1 MARGLLG
8 YARIDVYLD
17 PLANRVDVDYRA
29 SEHHLGLRSG
39 RKLEINQHNDYFY
52 PLHLQS
58 LPEHAIHSIF
68 TNLEQI
74 TDCWPAGGQWIS
86 PYQIVSA

>member
-17 PLANRVDVDYRA
+17 LLANRVDVDYRA
-29 SEHHLGLRSG
+29 SERHLGLRSG
-39 RKLEINQHNDYFY
+39 RKLEINPQHDYLY

-58 LPEHAIHSIF
+58 LPGHAIQGIF
-68 TNLEQI
+68 TNL
-74 TDCWPAGGQWIS
+74 G
-86 PYQIVSA
+86 